1 MTVVN
6 QSNVQEV
13 MWLDDAAIEVRE
25 SQCFFLIF
33 LSFTLLSLSLTN
45 IVKQIAANKFP
56 AYFVRP
62 NSGAPTA
69 DTNHFFVVVAMRYGF
84 REEHETA
91 WRGLIKSDS
100 FLLHLYDDLENIEP
114 DAKWYVCFY
123 ISLHKL
129 LYSNS
134 DGPRQCK
141 RLDHGE
147 AHSVFQAHKIEW
159 HEMVLKVR
167 RPNRADMNPDYIV
180 RDFASR
186 TEADRAFEQDGKQWH
201 QVSLC
206 FNAGLLDCQRRVE
219 AVALFHPLAEPSNP
233 VRWGLPNPDARADKR
248 TPLTEEQ
255 SAILAK
261 VKDNME
267 LHRALVRGNGFYD
280 WMVKKPLD
288 SIVDTMSSLS
298 VADTASTCR
307 PLPCV
312 NFLDF
317 RDKARAEAIVNEALP
332 DDRNRFRA
340 YLSKRPLG
348 LGIIIGVGPFF

>member
-6 QSNVQEV
+6 QCNVQDV
-13 MWLDDAAIEVRE
+13 MWLDDVAIEVRE
-25 SQCFFLIF
+25 SQ
-33 LSFTLLSLSLTN
+33 SLLFDLSLTN
-45 IVKQIAANKFP
+45 IKQQIAANKFP
-56 AYFVRP
+56 AYFVSP
-62 NSGAPTA
+62 EDGAPTT
-69 DTNHFFVVVAMRYGF
+69 DTSRFFVVVALRDGF
-84 REEHETA
+84 RQTHENA
-91 WRGLIKSDS
+91 WRRLIKSEV
-100 FLLHLYDDLENIEP
+100 FLLHLYDNLNNTEP
-114 DAKWYVCFY
+114 DAKWYVFFY
-123 ISLHKL
+123 ISLHNL
-129 LYSNS
+129 LDSNN
-134 DGPRQCK
+134 DGPRPCK
-141 RLDHGE
+141 IVDHPE
-147 AHSVFQAHKIEW
+147 LNPALQAHKPAE
-159 HEMVLKVR
+159 HEMVLEVC
-167 RPNRADMNPDYIV
+167 RPKKADMSPDYIV

-186 TEADRAFEQDGKQWH
+186 TEADSARKKDSEQWH
-201 QVSLC
+201 HASL
-206 FNAGLLDCQRRVE
+206 FFDAGLLDCQRRVE

-233 VRWGLPNPDARADKR
+233 VRWGLPSPDARANKR

-255 SAILAK
+255 RAILAK

-280 WMVKKPLD
+280 WMVKKPLE

-317 RDKARAEAIVNEALP
+317 RDKARAQAIVNEALP

-348 LGIIIGVGPFF
+348 LGIITGVCPSI